1 MVVIII
7 IVVVVVVVIRVIKS
21 NGGACSMYGERRSVY
36 RILVGRP
43 AGRRPVGRP
52 RCRWEDNIKMN
63 LQEVGW
69 GAWTGLIWHRIGTGV
84 YCSFRL
90 HKVQGIS

>member
-1 MVVIII
+1 MTGEWRRLRNKECSVVVVIII
-7 IVVVVVVVIRVIKS
+7 IIIIIQVIKS

-43 AGRRPVGRP
+43 EGRRPLERP
-52 RCRWEDNIKMN
+52 RCRREDNIKIN

-69 GAWTGLIWHRIGTGV
+69 GHGLD
-84 YCSFRL
+84 
-90 HKVQGIS
+90 